1 MYLRHRLGVKT
12 VVMFTCSPY
21 RLLFMFTCSPYRLTT
36 KIVGAFGVY
45 NKRWILEKIVDR
57 TTELY
62 LESFEGVS
70 VGGER
75 LDRRRRALGP
85 RRPVGGGGGATLRA
99 HSAGAAHG
107 PVPAAPPPR
116 AAAGAGL
123 PRHLLR
129 DARAR
134 RGRHWAG
141 AAALLPRGLPRRIR
155 LVAGCAVPWPRRASA
170 AATTRR
176 RRQAALAA
184 LTARRRNTRTW
195 SPGPPPL
202 LLRGRS
208 HRSFADAFPFPCAVY
223 LRRELGA

>member
-1 MYLRHRLGVKT
+1 MVLLTFCATPIASSTWRPSKAYLPAANTGIADGVRPVLGGRWVA
-12 VVMFTCSPY
+12 VAV
-21 RLLFMFTCSPYRLTT
+21 LLFVLTAL
-36 KIVGAFGVY
+36 VRRMGQ
-45 NKRWILEKIVDR
+45 
-57 TTELY
+57 Y
-62 LESFEGVS
+62 L
-70 VGGER
+70 
-75 LDRRRRALGP
+75 L
-85 RRPVGGGGGATLRA
+85 
-99 HSAGAAHG
+99 
-107 PVPAAPPPR
+107 